1 VERFE
6 GIANPNPITRVNM
19 AILTYGTRAFITMA
33 SFLEDREIEKFFFRT
48 LRSQGIRVK
57 IETN

>member
-1 VERFE
+1 
-6 GIANPNPITRVNM
+6 M